1 MQIFLKVKNNIFQT
15 RIVAVELFHLFKNKW
30 LFEKFWDFTFQYMP
44 LCFSWSYMLLQVNTC
59 SIYQYK
65 LGQRGFMAAML

>member
-15 RIVAVELFHLFKNKW
+15 RIVAVELFHIFKNKR
-30 LFEKFWDFTFQYMP
+30 LFKKFWDFTFQDMP
-44 LCFSWSYMLLQVNTC
+44 LCFSWSHMLLQVDTC

-65 LGQRGFMAAML
+65 LRQRGFMAAML